1 MARSRAL
8 TSFSL
13 LLGFLRLEGEVKE
26 GEVKEEEMVEDAA
39 KADPSLPSPEVE
51 MTEERGE
58 RGLTSVTEF
67 TVELV
72 VERR

>member
-1 MARSRAL
+1 M
-8 TSFSL
+8 
-13 LLGFLRLEGEVKE
+13 KE
-26 GEVKEEEMVEDAA
+26 GEVKEEVVEDPA
-39 KADPSLPSPEVE
+39 KADPSLPFPEVDT
-51 MTEERGE
+51 TEERGV